1 MKEALS
7 LAKYPQMAGAGWALG
22 PTCIIAAMETSKQ
35 EVGFYQ
41 EEENQF
47 VVAVAKGII
56 NTAGALKIGAVR
68 DLQPS
73 NHLDTSIH

>member
-1 MKEALS
+1 
-7 LAKYPQMAGAGWALG
+7 
-22 PTCIIAAMETSKQ
+22 METSKQ